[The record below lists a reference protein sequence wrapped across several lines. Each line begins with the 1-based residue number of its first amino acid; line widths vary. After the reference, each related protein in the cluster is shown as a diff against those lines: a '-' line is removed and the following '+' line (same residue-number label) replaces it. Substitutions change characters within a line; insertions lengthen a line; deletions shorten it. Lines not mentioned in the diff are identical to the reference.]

1 MLLNRSL
8 PDIENAFDCFLKKVT
23 LKMMANNIICTRKI
37 GVEFLEIF
45 EIGLRLSSVNIVLK
59 MMANRAGTAS
69 ALSNPLRS
77 DAEESQWSCK
87 YLMQV
92 AFVKSFKNSTEQG

>member
-1 MLLNRSL
+1 MKLS
-8 PDIENAFDCFLKKVT
+8 FLSNLYSIST
-23 LKMMANNIICTRKI
+23 
-37 GVEFLEIF
+37 GV
-45 EIGLRLSSVNIVLK
+45 GLRLPSVNIVLK